1 MSCRPNSHHK
11 IVFLILF
18 FAPLTVFLISGYL
31 SQNQWDACDCV
42 SFKSGTMRLYKTLS
56 LCSCLRV
63 ALDDQ
68 SALLIL
74 CVGVGERVCER
85 ERQSVRECVS
95 IGTVGSGAAQV
106 PAQTLMGTDFNERR
120 PMSVFHQPSCSL
132 NAAKKRVI
140 NHF

>member
-18 FAPLTVFLISGYL
+18 FFFAPLTVFLISGYL
-31 SQNQWDACDCV
+31 SQNQRDACDCV

-95 IGTVGSGAAQV
+95 IVTVGSGAAQV

-120 PMSVFHQPSCSL
+120 LMRCFINP
-132 NAAKKRVI
+132 AAL
-140 NHF
+140 